1 MFSIGILRGKNFLAT
16 NLPIYLH
23 SNQAHE
29 AVCEYVKVPCVHS
42 ECGELVT
49 RAKLAEHLEQ
59 TCQYRM
65 GTCDYCQAP
74 VVFAAIKVSK
84 N

>member
-1 MFSIGILRGKNFLAT
+1 MTSICISYQVHDA
-16 NLPIYLH
+16 I
-23 SNQAHE
+23 
-29 AVCEYVKVPCVHS
+29 CEYVKVPCVHS

-65 GTCDYCQAP
+65 GTCEYCQAP
-74 VVFAAIKVSK
+74 VVFAVMKVCK
-84 N
+84 RCKWLNKKQMN